1 MAASLGR
8 RGSRKRGLSRGPRGT
23 VLEARGGGRGVGDL
37 HDGETELEYPGE
49 KNAVLNADAGGSFIQ
64 LCHFCAWYFG
74 RKSFLVNMGFEVF
87 CQYLVPSGLRMSFLF
102 FKIRGMSS

>member
-1 MAASLGR
+1 MAACLGR

-49 KNAVLNADAGGSFIQ
+49 KNAVLNADAGGSFRFVI
-64 LCHFCAWYFG
+64 CAWYFG